1 MFIIPIA
8 LFGQINDQINEL
20 GLSILQ
26 VLSMHSGLRVPE
38 IKIELEKKAFI
49 QVWIKSEMKF
59 AEIIENMLN
68 TEIPIK
74 LVDII

>member
-1 MFIIPIA
+1 
-8 LFGQINDQINEL
+8 
-20 GLSILQ
+20 
-26 VLSMHSGLRVPE
+26 MHSGLRVPE

-59 AEIIENMLN
+59 AEILENMLN
-68 TEIPIK
+68 TEVPIK